1 MLKRLKWVALALAG
15 AALAGCG
22 GGGGQGD
29 AFNPAPITMSL
40 TVTLGQPSTTPK
52 SLVDVLVSARLSNG
66 NAPADGTPV
75 TLQVTPAGVG
85 QVSFIS
91 NGNTGIVFGDRVDG
105 TLSGGIANFRFH
117 SRTIGSAVLT
127 ASANATFGSTPVS
140 ATTNT
145 SISVVAGPPSDRRL
159 VMQATTL
166 TLPTNPQGVQPF
178 LGSPFLSEVTL
189 TWRRLNGELVTVF
202 GPTGDGK
209 INVSVN
215 PVLATAGFST
225 PDDPA
230 TSDINEFLLHLA
242 QAPVNVVAGKATVF
256 MQSLDQPTTAVMTA
270 AAIDPDT
277 GETIEAALSFT
288 MVNGAAPLPGS
299 IDLSRAGF
307 AVYVQGS
314 GGRTAEQINAA
325 IKDGAGGT
333 NPDPVSGGFSWNNLQ
348 MELLGGSVGGDRLR
362 TVNAQGAT
370 VQGNLVKARTNNGI
384 AAVTYESGTQTRT
397 VQLRATADRADNN
410 VDNGISDPVTA
421 VISLTVSDGKLFDLD
436 LSSALSATQP
446 TPAGGRYSLTISAIA
461 TDRLGNPV
469 VPGTEIR
476 FGQIDAP
483 LVNNAFAIA
492 GSTGDPQE
500 GGTNFVDLNGGFNT
514 QGSGAGPGDTLVVF
528 GEDVPGNRDLEA
540 ARVVQSIASNT
551 SLTVNRRFN
560 FNDDTGASVNSGGIL
575 PYVIGRSVDGNINA
589 VAFTDVAGVARTEL
603 SYSVSKLGKRAVV
616 HAEGNG
622 DIVSGTP
629 ELVTDAEFVRYIGI
643 GPNTLF
649 TVPTVIP
656 GNRTEQVA
664 VCSQDSVG
672 NPITGTSVNFEF
684 TNLAGGTGKVD
695 GVGGSGTVA
704 NVTGTDGCVTVAVQ
718 TQGIVPAGGTGS
730 GPQVEFSADGATAAV
745 DIVVGAVTLS
755 ASPPS
760 HSGDGGRQVLLTLKD
775 NTGTPIQGAIIT
787 GVCTTS
793 GGGSLIVTTPA
804 PPTNTVGQAIAIVT
818 ATGFS
823 LTGTSTG
830 PSGNC
835 VFSVGGTPPA
845 ATATV
850 AWTSVDQCT
859 LFSPQAPTGCP
870 SATINLTI
878 FGVGSSL
885 SSPTGLTCNGPTL
898 GACTAKF
905 APSTALNVQL
915 NAPPTSW
922 GGDCA
927 AFGTAQVVTIVM
939 GANGSVINCTVTFP

>member
-29 AFNPAPITMSL
+29 AFNPAPITLAL
-40 TVTLGQPSTTPK
+40 TVTTGQPSTTPK

-85 QVSFIS
+85 QLSFIS
-91 NGNTGIVFGDRVDG
+91 NGNTGIVFGDRVEA
-105 TLSGGIANFRFH
+105 TLVGGIANFRFH
-117 SRTIGSAVLT
+117 SRAIGTAVLT
-127 ASANATFGSTPVS
+127 ASANATFGATPVS
-140 ATTNT
+140 ATAN
-145 SISVVAGPPSDRRL
+145 SNISVVAGPPSDPRL

-166 TLPTNPQGVQPF
+166 VLPTNPQGVAPF

-202 GPTGDGK
+202 GPTGDGT
-209 INVSVN
+209 IAVSVN
-215 PVLATAGFST
+215 PVINTAGFST
-225 PDDPA
+225 PDDPE
-230 TSDINEFLLHLA
+230 TDDIDEFLLHLA
-242 QAPVNVVAGKATVF
+242 QAPVNVVAGKSTVF

-277 GETIEAALSFT
+277 GETVEAQLTFT

-314 GGRTAEQINAA
+314 GGRNAEQISAA

-348 MELLGGSVGGDRLR
+348 MELVGGSVGGDRLR
-362 TVNAQGAT
+362 SVNAQGAT
-370 VQGNLVKARTNNGI
+370 VQGNLVKVRTNNGI
-384 AAVTYESGTQTRT
+384 ASITYESGTQTRT
-397 VQLRATADRADNN
+397 AQLRATADRADNN
-410 VDNGISDPVTA
+410 VDNGITDPVTS

-436 LSSALSATQP
+436 LSAALSAVAP
-446 TPAGGRYSLTISAIA
+446 ATPGGRLSLTMSAIA

-476 FGQIDAP
+476 FGTIDEP
-483 LVNNAFAIA
+483 LDNNFFAIS
-492 GSTGDPQE
+492 GLTGDPQE
-500 GGTNFVDLNGGFNT
+500 GGVNFVDANGGFTT
-514 QGSGAGPGDTLVVF
+514 QGAGAGPGDTLLVF

-540 ARVVQSIASNT
+540 ARVVQSIAGNT

-589 VAFTDVAGVARTEL
+589 VAFTDAAGVARSEL
-603 SYSVSKLGKRAVV
+603 SYSVDKLGKLAAV

-622 DIVSGTP
+622 DLVSGTP
-629 ELVTDAEFVRYIGI
+629 ELVTDVEFVRYRGVGALQLIAN
-643 GPNTLF
+643 P
-649 TVPTVIP
+649 VVIP
-656 GNRTEQVA
+656 GNRTEQVEL
-664 VCSQDSVG
+664 CSTDAQG
-672 NPITGTSVNFEF
+672 NPIRGTEIDFAFAS
-684 TNLAGGTGKVD
+684 LAGGTGRVD
-695 GVGGSGTVA
+695 GVATSGTIA
-704 NVTGTDGCVTVAVQ
+704 NVTGADGCVTVSVQ
-718 TQGIVPAGGTGS
+718 TLGIVSSTGGTA
-730 GPQVEFSADGATAAV
+730 GPRVNFSAEGDTASV
-745 DIVVGAVTLS
+745 NIVVGAVTLS

-760 HSGDGGRQVLLTLKD
+760 LSGDGGRLIQLTLKD
-775 NTGTPIQGAIIT
+775 SDGVAIQGAVIT
-787 GVCTTS
+787 ATCTAN
-793 GGGSLIVTTPA
+793 GGGSLTVTTPP
-804 PPTNTVGQAIAIVT
+804 PPTNGAGQANTVVTASGFNIIPPATGPTGQCVFTVG
-818 ATGFS
+818 
-823 LTGTSTG
+823 
-830 PSGNC
+830 N
-835 VFSVGGTPPA
+835 PA
-845 ATATV
+845 AASATV
-850 AWTSVDQCT
+850 AWTSVDQCS
-859 LFSPQAPTGCP
+859 LFSPQAPAGCP

-878 FGVGSSL
+878 FGNGSSL

-898 GACTAKF
+898 GACSATF
-905 APSTALNVQL
+905 APATPVNVSLNTA
-915 NAPPTSW
+915 PTAW

-927 AFGTAQVVTIVM
+927 AFAAAQAVTIVT